1 MTDKS
6 TPEKKTAKN
15 PARLVFSVGMILL
28 VILCDQ
34 ITKWMVTELIVRP
47 ANGGQSIDLVT
58 WITTLP
64 SKVSYAQFEV
74 LPFYNTVMVWNY
86 GVSFGLFN
94 NHSTENALLLVA
106 ISLVITLILLIW
118 MFGATNKYVS
128 LGLAL
133 AIGGAFGNIIDR
145 VRFGAVIDYI
155 DIHAYGYHWPAFN
168 VADSAIVVGIGIV
181 IIQSLFFEK
190 RTDK

>member
-15 PARLVFSVGMILL
+15 PARLVFSVGMIFL

-47 ANGGQSIDLVT
+47 ANGGQSIDLMT

-74 LPFYNTVMVWNY
+74 LPFYNTVMVWNH

-106 ISLVITLILLIW
+106 ISLVIALILLIW
-118 MFGATNKYVS
+118 MFGATNKYAS